1 MRVFSFD
8 FHQLHHVAF
17 VVVVVVN
24 DSRLKC
30 LLIFHAGAFAVPCE
44 WSYLVMVPVREVLA
58 ATAACRVETVGDRAA
73 VCPPPSERCSDDLRS
88 NNWREDV
95 RLDAAAD
102 AR

>member
-1 MRVFSFD
+1 
-8 FHQLHHVAF
+8 
-17 VVVVVVN
+17 
-24 DSRLKC
+24 
-30 LLIFHAGAFAVPCE
+30 
-44 WSYLVMVPVREVLA
+44 MVPVREVLA
-58 ATAACRVETVGDRAA
+58 VTAACRVETVGDRAA